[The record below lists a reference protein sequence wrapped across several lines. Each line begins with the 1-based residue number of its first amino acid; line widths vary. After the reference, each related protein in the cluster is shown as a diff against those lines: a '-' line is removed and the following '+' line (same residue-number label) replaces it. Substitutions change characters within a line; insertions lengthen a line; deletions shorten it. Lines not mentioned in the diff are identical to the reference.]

1 MMIINI
7 IYIVILVFGILQI
20 ILFFK
25 LWGMTNDVRA
35 MKNKLE
41 ESSKDNNEF
50 DVPHWDMIIMD
61 NWELMI
67 GN

>member
-41 ESSKDNNEF
+41 ESSKEIEYYTREMNEHLRKIEEKHS
-50 DVPHWDMIIMD
+50 P
-61 NWELMI
+61 L
-67 GN
+67 

>member
-1 MMIINI
+1 MVIINI

-41 ESSKDNNEF
+41 ESSKEIEYYTREMNEHLRKIEEKHL
-50 DVPHWDMIIMD
+50 P
-61 NWELMI
+61 L
-67 GN
+67 

>member
-1 MMIINI
+1 MMIVNI

-41 ESSKDNNEF
+41 ESSKEIEYYTREMNERLRKIEGKNL
-50 DVPHWDMIIMD
+50 P
-61 NWELMI
+61 L
-67 GN
+67 